1 MLKDV
6 LVVVERYK
14 AAYVDK
20 IISENLIFGGFEVDV
35 HLSLLRGRCVVG
47 HHQFICVD
55 FTELPCVAT
64 PTSSDKQGV
73 LRQDAN
79 HAVTGCECPKSN
91 RVETLISL

>member
-6 LVVVERYK
+6 LVVLKQYE

-20 IISENLIFGGFEVDV
+20 IISELKTCFFPEVDV

-64 PTSSDKQGV
+64 TTSSDKQGV
-73 LRQDAN
+73 LRQDAK